1 MEGMEGVCKAV
12 FADIFPVRGEVFSVA
27 VHIRQNIHIIVLK
40 QFVQFAQVW
49 PALVMKIPV
58 ADRRHDEYAPVA
70 QDALVTDDLRGKR
83 LHHLDGIGTVPTTHE
98 HIAEAFFPENIRQ
111 TGVIVRSQR
120 IAGGTDHSAR
130 RIFEPLQLFLRKAVQ
145 PAEIPVQQAADA
157 AHAAEDAADFFRV
170 FLGFPDDA
178 IGGGVQHAGGAASV
192 NDQQSIEHGFSPVV
206 DGIGERLKIVSR
218 GRVWTSPLSLL

>member
-1 MEGMEGVCKAV
+1 MGRLFTSSPIARSAAETRRMVCNGNIVVDGLGNA
-12 FADIFPVRGEVFSVA
+12 A
-27 VHIRQNIHIIVLK
+27 RQNP
-40 QFVQFAQVW
+40 FGGARPVQP
-49 PALVMKIPV
+49 PAGVHGAV
-58 ADRRHDEYAPVA
+58 S
-70 QDALVTDDLRGKR
+70 
-83 LHHLDGIGTVPTTHE
+83 TTHE
-98 HIAEAFFPENIRQ
+98 HIAEAFFLQNVRQ

-145 PAEIPVQQAADA
+145 PAEIPAQQAADA

-192 NDQQSIEHGFSPVV
+192 DDQQSVEHGFSPVF